1 VGTRPRSAPIQRPS
15 RRCQSPISTAN
26 PNAVNV
32 DTPRRHPSRVT
43 TGGEHAVAGHHG
55 DRGVEPVAAG
65 EGDQHG
71 VVGDV
76 ERQLQPGQR
85 KLLGAQP
92 ALVHPGPRLALVV
105 DDPLAQQQLRRPVPR
120 AIRSE
125 RTSSRARTKS
135 RAASCSMLGTATA
148 TISPR
153 CSNRA
158 RCRASRTSVLIRS
171 PDGRCTL
178 DGAATRHS
186 MPSLVRCRAR
196 PNPSARPHRSP
207 RPDPAAT

>member
-1 VGTRPRSAPIQRPS
+1 VGTRPRYAPIERPS

-43 TGGEHAVAGHHG
+43 TGVNMLSPAIHG

-85 KLLGAQP
+85 NLLGAQP

-105 DDPLAQQQLRRPVPR
+105 DDPLAQQQLRKPVPR
-120 AIRSE
+120 GHQIRADILAGPHQVPGCFLLDAGHRDRDDLTQVQQPRQVPRIPHVGLDPIPRRALHS
-125 RTSSRARTKS
+125 RRGRDQALDAFIGQVSSQTEPVGP
-135 RAASCSMLGTATA
+135 AS
-148 TISPR
+148 
-153 CSNRA
+153 
-158 RCRASRTSVLIRS
+158 
-171 PDGRCTL
+171 
-178 DGAATRHS
+178 
-186 MPSLVRCRAR
+186 
-196 PNPSARPHRSP
+196 
-207 RPDPAAT
+207 